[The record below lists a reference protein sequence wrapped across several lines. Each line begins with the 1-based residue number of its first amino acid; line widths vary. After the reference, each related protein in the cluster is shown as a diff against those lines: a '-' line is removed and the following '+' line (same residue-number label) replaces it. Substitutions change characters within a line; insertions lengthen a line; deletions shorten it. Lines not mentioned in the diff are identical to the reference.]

1 MNSRLVG
8 CVLLAVLV
16 IGAAADGAD
25 TVADTSSDKPA
36 KKDDKKSSGKSFKP
50 VMISRHTRHAIYPH
64 RHDIQYEDGG
74 YAHVIH
80 FPQQPRKPDN
90 RVEALVGR
98 PRVYGWVPVN
108 RPKQYIEPL
117 YNDEY
122 DMINRRPVMYLPRS
136 MFMRRT
142 PRRASALS
150 TFGLPEFPPL
160 PQSARRHLATDMAS
174 LPSFPSFPSQPQRRR
189 RYTTSQVISHGRGR
203 KNSYGVIEYPTF
215 GSGPKANLQK
225 LDFALDRLSS
235 LNTKLREA
243 EARVSAARTAS
254 KRVDRQI
261 AALTRIRSN
270 IRKMA
275 TQIAELEA
283 KLGRSRSMQRE
294 IAGITQFDPSTGIP
308 SLGSDMLGEWLGD
321 YISS

>member
-122 DMINRRPVMYLPRS
+122 D
-136 MFMRRT
+136 
-142 PRRASALS
+142 
-150 TFGLPEFPPL
+150 
-160 PQSARRHLATDMAS
+160 
-174 LPSFPSFPSQPQRRR
+174 
-189 RYTTSQVISHGRGR
+189 ISIVVLLCIYRVPCLCDEHRDVHQHYPHSVYR
-203 KNSYGVIEYPTF
+203 NSH
-215 GSGPKANLQK
+215 
-225 LDFALDRLSS
+225 RS
-235 LNTKLREA
+235 LNRH
-243 EARVSAARTAS
+243 V
-254 KRVDRQI
+254 VIWQQI
-261 AALTRIRSN
+261 
-270 IRKMA
+270 
-275 TQIAELEA
+275 
-283 KLGRSRSMQRE
+283 
-294 IAGITQFDPSTGIP
+294 
-308 SLGSDMLGEWLGD
+308 
-321 YISS
+321 